1 MNLAKCSSK
10 LILCILTILFWGV
23 AAGLSYIGTTIFM
36 SYEREGQLIT
46 YLHSIMPGLIIL
58 GVAFVMFLIG
68 IIGVCGLFS
77 ENRCLLGIFFTVMTT
92 LLGLEIAGVVLLF
105 IYRERVDNF
114 AKEVFDEVLKKYGAP
129 NETKLTQN
137 FDFVQHQLKCCG
149 QLNYTDWQYTWWY
162 ENVKDHYGKIPQSC
176 CVNYEMTSDNFNL
189 LKISKRE
196 RSNSSNADHYCKG
209 EAERPNQSDN
219 YYQDGCY
226 SKLKQIVRGRFIYI
240 AAVILALIFIQL
252 IGLVS
257 TCILMCCRRKNIEQP
272 PYINIA
278 THEDAHYNL

>member
-1 MNLAKCSSK
+1 
-10 LILCILTILFWGV
+10 
-23 AAGLSYIGTTIFM
+23 M

-77 ENRCLLGIFFTVMTT
+77 ENRCLLGIFFTVMIT

-137 FDFVQHQLKCCG
+137 FDFVQYQLKCCG

-162 ENVKDHYGKIPQSC
+162 ENARDRYGKIPQSC

-189 LKISKRE
+189 LKINKRE
-196 RSNSSNADHYCKG
+196 RSNSSNTDHFCKG
-209 EAERPNQSDN
+209 EAEKPNDSDN

-226 SKLKQIVRGRFIYI
+226 SKLKQTVRGRFIYI
-240 AAVILALIFIQL
+240 AAIILALIFIQL